1 MTGMLGKTI
10 VFGILTVLGALW
22 RGAVVQA
29 AEPTAWGMGLQPAV
43 TPVMERVEDLHGL
56 LLTVIVVITVFVL
69 ALLGY
74 VAWRFRAG
82 RNPEPSKTTHNVPLE
97 IAWTVIPVLIL
108 IAIAVPSF
116 KLLYYMD
123 KAVDAEM
130 TLKVVGHQ
138 WYWSYEYPDHGDFT
152 FDAVMVTEDELEDG
166 QRRLLETDNQVVLP
180 VETDIR
186 LLFTSDDVLHAWAV
200 PAFGVKVDAVP
211 GRINE
216 AWVRVGRE
224 GTYYGQCSELCG
236 VNHGAMPIAVKVVSK
251 EAFTAWVGKAKV
263 EFAEGNVT
271 KPDPV
276 HQPVHLAHH

>member
-1 MTGMLGKTI
+1 MMGKTVVI
-10 VFGILTVLGALW
+10 GILTVLGGLW

-82 RNPEPSKTTHNVPLE
+82 RNSEPSKTTHNVPLE

-216 AWVRVGRE
+216 AWVRIGRE

-263 EFAEGNVT
+263 EFAGDEVT
-271 KPDPV
+271 KPDPA
-276 HQPVHLAHH
+276 HQPVHLAHKHK